1 MRRVQREE
9 IQVKHRFEATNH
21 KIFRGGLGSS
31 KKGKMMDLWC
41 LSIINPSYHE
51 QLLGLS
57 RHSSC
62 SAVLSFCLRLQRSSY
77 VGSATNSPGT
87 GESTK
92 QGLARCNRSAREPNV
107 DSSTGLV
114 HLCKKCWK
122 QRKDFI
128 RIPAEGQQS
137 RPSRSLVRDMKFNHL
152 NIVEGRKVL

>member
-9 IQVKHRFEATNH
+9 LQVKHRFEATNH
-21 KIFRGGLGSS
+21 KILRGGLGPS

-77 VGSATNSPGT
+77 VGSATNSSGT
-87 GESTK
+87 SKSTK
-92 QGLARCNRSAREPNV
+92 RGLATWNCSAREPNV
-107 DSSTGLV
+107 DSTSRLV
-114 HLCKKCWK
+114 HSEIHVVEIRK
-122 QRKDFI
+122 QESNTSPPSKHLLRNQTKARRLYRKT
-128 RIPAEGQQS
+128 
-137 RPSRSLVRDMKFNHL
+137 
-152 NIVEGRKVL
+152 